1 MQSPARAAAA
11 REANESGSSIASQR
25 GKESDLGFAGDVS
38 RAAVEC
44 TCSAM
49 RVEASAARTAGWR
62 ASRAESGACS
72 SPEECVTCV
81 KVMCDASTDG
91 ARGLASIWRGT
102 LMNQRRFGDLR
113 LWQLTHPDRKQPE
126 VWPGVESHAPLVA
139 ILCAGEHVRQ
149 SEHAGRVTRNGA
161 IITCSSVETAA
172 ARARDNIPTRVAGV
186 GAPAAC
192 RAAEW

>member
-1 MQSPARAAAA
+1 MRQGHVRCKHKWGEGFGKHLE
-11 REANESGSSIASQR
+11 RHTNES
-25 GKESDLGFAGDVS
+25 
-38 RAAVEC
+38 
-44 TCSAM
+44 
-49 RVEASAARTAGWR
+49 
-62 ASRAESGACS
+62 
-72 SPEECVTCV
+72 EEIR
-81 KVMCDASTDG
+81 S
-91 ARGLASIWRGT
+91 
-102 LMNQRRFGDLR
+102 LR

-192 RAAEW
+192 RAAEWLYSSNPDK